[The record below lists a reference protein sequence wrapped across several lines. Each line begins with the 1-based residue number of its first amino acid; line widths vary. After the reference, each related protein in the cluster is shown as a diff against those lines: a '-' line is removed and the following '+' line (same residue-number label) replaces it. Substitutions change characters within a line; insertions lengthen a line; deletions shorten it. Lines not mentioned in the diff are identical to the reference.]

1 MCAICMKSPC
11 DSRCPNAPE
20 PPAVY
25 TCKSCGEPIEVGEEY
40 FELGGDHYHEDCFR
54 EDAVQILL
62 DDYGA
67 TSGVAE
73 LEELSW

>member
-25 TCKSCGEPIEVGEEY
+25 TCKSCGESIEVGEEY
-40 FELGGDHYHEDCFR
+40 FELGGDHYHDDCFR
-54 EDAVQILL
+54 DEAVQILL

-73 LEELSW
+73 LEEPSW